1 MTVTLRLDPWTLRPK
16 AAAGD
21 GLRHMVIGSLPPR
34 MIEPALPEQRASRR
48 TRIWEL
54 SSHLHCSIVGTCLST
69 SELRQVLAKAGMTQG
84 GSEHELHGQ
93 GVLLA
98 GLRDGRAKLL
108 HKALDRRHRAA
119 IARFARGSTLGDV
132 RSLWRQ
138 AAQQGDIP
146 GGYWAALTHPATTDA
161 MVREI

>member
-69 SELRQVLAKAGMTQG
+69 VELRQVLSKAKMVDGS
-84 GSEHELHGQ
+84 SEHDLHGQ

-108 HKALDRRHRAA
+108 HKALDHRHRAV
-119 IARFARGSTLGDV
+119 IGRFEPASTADEV
-132 RSLWRQ
+132 RELWRQ
-138 AAQQGDIP
+138 AAKQGEIP
-146 GGYWAALTHPATTDA
+146 GAYWAALTQPAADSA
-161 MVREI
+161 